1 MNVEWFIARRLLLK
15 GNNGKS
21 VVLPIVRI
29 AVVGIAL
36 GVCVMLLSLFV
47 IVGFK
52 QEITGKLSGFVSHLN
67 IVPYASY
74 DSSEGTCVRDAASLV
89 AEFQGMEGVTNVYG
103 YIEKPSILKSET
115 EIHGVVMKGVD
126 STCNTSFFQQHLQEG
141 RMPDF
146 GGDKTSNDILIS
158 RTVATML
165 GVSVGDNILAY
176 FVQEPPR
183 VRKLNVVGIYNTGF
197 KEYDDVM
204 ALIDI
209 RHLARLNGWQ
219 PGEVSGVAMNVKD
232 MRDVEM
238 YQDAVYDV
246 LDAKGMSYLVK
257 TFKDEAPQ
265 IFDWL
270 ALLNMNVWVILI
282 LIITVAGVNMVSGL
296 LILILDK
303 TPLIGMLKA
312 LGCRNVSLRR
322 LFLYIAGRLMFKGLL
337 WGNVLAFLLAGI
349 QVCFQVIR
357 LDPATYYMD
366 AVPLDFNLWYVFLL
380 DVGVMALIVLILIV
394 PTMLISRISPVKAI
408 HFE

>member
-1 MNVEWFIARRLLLK
+1 
-15 GNNGKS
+15 
-21 VVLPIVRI
+21 
-29 AVVGIAL
+29 
-36 GVCVMLLSLFV
+36 
-47 IVGFK
+47 
-52 QEITGKLSGFVSHLN
+52 
-67 IVPYASY
+67 
-74 DSSEGTCVRDAASLV
+74 
-89 AEFQGMEGVTNVYG
+89 
-103 YIEKPSILKSET
+103 
-115 EIHGVVMKGVD
+115 
-126 STCNTSFFQQHLQEG
+126 
-141 RMPDF
+141 MPDF